1 MRVYL
6 SGELVVETPSGVLTG
21 ADLPGRQGREVLALL
36 GTRVET
42 PLARSAIAEALWGS
56 ARPPSWDAALSA
68 IVSKLRGALARV
80 GLDGNATLRVSDGC
94 YLLHLPSDGWIDH
107 AAAFDAI
114 HRAESAMVRG
124 DPVDAYAPSA
134 IALHIARRPFLPGSE
149 APWIDARRDQLRSV
163 HVRAL
168 ECRAGF
174 YVWNGEHHLAVAT
187 AEEAVTLEPLRES
200 SCRLLMEAHAAAGN
214 SAKAMSVYEDCR
226 QRIADELGVAPSPE
240 TRALHA
246 TILRSL

>member
-6 SGELVVETPSGVLTG
+6 SGELVVETDSGVLTG

-42 PLARSAIAEALWGS
+42 PLARSAIADELWGPS
-56 ARPPSWDAALSA
+56 RPPSWDAALSA

-80 GLDGNATLRVSDGC
+80 GLDGNAALRASDGC
-94 YLLHLPSDGWIDH
+94 YMLHLPSDSWIDH
-107 AAAFDAI
+107 AAALDAI
-114 HRAESAMVRG
+114 HRAEGAITRG

-134 IALHIARRPFLPGSE
+134 IALHIARRPFLPGSA
-149 APWIDARRDQLRSV
+149 APWIDARRDKLRSV

-168 ECRAGF
+168 ECRAAF
-174 YVWNGEHHLAVAT
+174 YVWNGEHHLAVA
-187 AEEAVTLEPLRES
+187 AAGEAVALEPLRES

-214 SAKAMSVYEDCR
+214 SAQAMSVYEDCR
-226 QRIADELGVAPSPE
+226 RRIAEELGVAPSPQ
-240 TRALHA
+240 TRDLHA
-246 TILRSL
+246 SILRSL